1 MRGHKAIAQHFGDR
15 ERQRLDKLFRAL
27 GTDNTHEAEAARGRI
42 DSLLRDYNKTWVDII
57 QLLGGA
63 ANAIRAELARD
74 IVALGASEADE
85 RDKARRNIFDLLAR
99 HRKSWND
106 LVDVLSSNSHAA
118 RACDASADDP
128 ERVNPL
134 ALVHHLLQEYVALQP
149 REYVV
154 VALWALHTHVSDRF
168 MVTPRL
174 ALRSPV
180 PDCGKTT
187 LLDILARLTARPEKF
202 DAVSTAALYRVI
214 DAAHPTLLIDE
225 ADNLGLALRDNG
237 RLRAI
242 LNSGHRK
249 GGTIGIIER
258 GRVRKFSTFTPL
270 ALALPDTFGALPR
283 TLNSRCI
290 TIAME
295 RHDGQ
300 RKLKRFDASHPD
312 PALDAAYTQILLWRE
327 VKLNRDP
334 AMPVHNRWA
343 DNWRSLI
350 SIADALGWGEE
361 ARDAMLIFARQYHD
375 ADIKILLL
383 ADIRKVFDIRNVD
396 YLPTKILLD
405 ALHNLDEADW
415 CEFRGVRSDQRPHRL
430 KDTELA
436 SMLREFKI
444 KPKTI
449 WSEGTSA
456 KGYRR
461 AWFEEPWRA
470 YCDTTA
476 SQPNDATSFRVVG
489 DGTP

>member
-1 MRGHKAIAQHFGDR
+1 MTGHKAIAQHFGDR
-15 ERQRLDKLFRAL
+15 ERQLIDKLFRAL
-27 GTDNTHEAEAARGRI
+27 ATDNTHEAEAARGRI
-42 DSLLRDYNKTWVDII
+42 DSLLRDYKKTWADII

-74 IVALGASEADE
+74 IVALGASDADE
-85 RDKARRNIFDLLAR
+85 RAKARRNIFDLLAG

-106 LVDVLSSNSHAA
+106 LVDVLCSNSHAA
-118 RACDASADDP
+118 WACDPSADAP
-128 ERVNPL
+128 QRVNPL

-149 REYVV
+149 HEYVV
-154 VALWALHTHVSDRF
+154 VALWALHTHICDRF

-187 LLDILARLTARPEKF
+187 LLDILARLTTRPEKF
-202 DAVSTAALYRVI
+202 DSVTTAALYRVI

-242 LNSGHRK
+242 FNSGHRK
-249 GGTIGIIER
+249 GGTVAIMER
-258 GRVRKFSTFTPL
+258 GRVRKFSTFAPL

-312 PALDAAYTQILLWRE
+312 PALDAAYMQILLWRE
-327 VKLNRDP
+327 VKLDPDP

-343 DNWRSLI
+343 DNWRPLI
-350 SIADALGWGEE
+350 SIADALGWGEQ
-361 ARDAMLIFARQYHD
+361 ARDAMLIFAREYHD

-415 CEFRGVRSDQRPHRL
+415 CEFRGVRSDQRPHKL

-470 YCDTTA
+470 YCDTTG
-476 SQPNDATSFRVVG
+476 SQPSNATGLRVVR